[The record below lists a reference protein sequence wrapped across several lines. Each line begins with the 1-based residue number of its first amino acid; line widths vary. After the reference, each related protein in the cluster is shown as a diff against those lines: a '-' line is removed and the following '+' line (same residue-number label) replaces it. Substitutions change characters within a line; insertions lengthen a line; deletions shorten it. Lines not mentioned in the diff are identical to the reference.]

1 MLGEVATWVQQV
13 VQEFGPI
20 GVAFLVILENLFPPI
35 PSEVILPFA
44 GYVAERGRE
53 SILVMIF
60 AATIGSVLGNLVLY
74 ALASGFGEIR
84 VRRFVLRFGRWL
96 TIREPDL
103 NRAEAWFNRHSFLTV
118 AVGRCVPLVR
128 SVVSLP
134 AGFCKM
140 RLSTYILGTAV
151 GSFVWNSVLIGSGAA
166 LSSRWSLVESYVGY
180 FQYVLIFAVLILVS
194 RFLFRRYS
202 KVSKAPTDLAE

>member
-1 MLGEVATWVQQV
+1 
-13 VQEFGPI
+13 
-20 GVAFLVILENLFPPI
+20 
-35 PSEVILPFA
+35 
-44 GYVAERGRE
+44 
-53 SILVMIF
+53 
-60 AATIGSVLGNLVLY
+60 
-74 ALASGFGEIR
+74 
-84 VRRFVLRFGRWL
+84 
-96 TIREPDL
+96 
-103 NRAEAWFNRHSFLTV
+103 V